1 MRMVLSLTHSPSYIR
16 ASNCATLP
24 ACHSPTPRGVRMPRR
39 FNSAAMARRLR
50 APVAGMSGR
59 ASVGARLD
67 GPAAGLAS
75 LGSQNRAAVFGLPVR
90 AGLTG
95 FWSP

>member
-59 ASVGARLD
+59 GVGAGLD
-67 GPAAGLAS
+67 GVAAGLAS
-75 LGSQNRAAVFGLPVR
+75 TSTRGGR
-90 AGLTG
+90 
-95 FWSP
+95 SPAP